1 MLKGKEQKT
10 DSSEGNRKMR
20 YFEFPFLEL
29 LYSVF
34 GSGQPCNGS
43 ELVIKV
49 IMNIFF
55 HYLNHSDL
63 KFWSL
68 VGIN

>member
-55 HYLNHSDL
+55 T
-63 KFWSL
+63 
-68 VGIN
+68 I